1 MHREIEKMY
10 KQFKKFMEEHSTEEM
25 SESEIRKLIDE
36 FERQYNES
44 TMKGEEDNS
53 FDESDSEK
61 IYDYLEMAFETE
73 DDSKRLKY
81 AKEVLK
87 MDKDNLD
94 AEYLIASTDAKDSI
108 DMLNR
113 LEKILK
119 HGNEIVER
127 EGFMNEEN
135 IGEFWEIVETR
146 PYMRIK
152 QSYAEILAENGMMKK
167 AVKEYEEILK
177 LNENDN
183 LGVRFRLMSLYAF
196 FEDEENALKLY
207 KKYNGQ
213 NSVQMLLPISV
224 LYFKKG
230 EFTKSLNY
238 LKKIE
243 KNVKGFK
250 KFFKD
255 MMNERGEFYLNQLSS
270 MGYRPFS
277 TDELILSMTEND
289 YLFLTA
295 SSFVEWAYEKLGKK
309 TGGKSKK
316 VVKLKK

>member
-1 MHREIEKMY
+1 MHREIEKIY
-10 KQFKKFMEEHSTEEM
+10 EQFKKFMEEYPTEEM

-36 FERQYNES
+36 FERQYNE
-44 TMKGEEDNS
+44 
-53 FDESDSEK
+53 
-61 IYDYLEMAFETE
+61 
-73 DDSKRLKY
+73 
-81 AKEVLK
+81 
-87 MDKDNLD
+87 
-94 AEYLIASTDAKDSI
+94 
-108 DMLNR
+108 
-113 LEKILK
+113 
-119 HGNEIVER
+119 
-127 EGFMNEEN
+127 
-135 IGEFWEIVETR
+135 EFWEIVETR

-230 EFTKSLNY
+230 EFTKSLN
-238 LKKIE
+238 
-243 KNVKGFK
+243 
-250 KFFKD
+250 
-255 MMNERGEFYLNQLSS
+255 
-270 MGYRPFS
+270 
-277 TDELILSMTEND
+277 SMTEND

>member
-1 MHREIEKMY
+1 
-10 KQFKKFMEEHSTEEM
+10 
-25 SESEIRKLIDE
+25 
-36 FERQYNES
+36 
-44 TMKGEEDNS
+44 
-53 FDESDSEK
+53 
-61 IYDYLEMAFETE
+61 
-73 DDSKRLKY
+73 
-81 AKEVLK
+81 
-87 MDKDNLD
+87 
-94 AEYLIASTDAKDSI
+94 
-108 DMLNR
+108 
-113 LEKILK
+113 
-119 HGNEIVER
+119 
-127 EGFMNEEN
+127 
-135 IGEFWEIVETR
+135 
-146 PYMRIK
+146 
-152 QSYAEILAENGMMKK
+152 LAENGMMKK

-183 LGVRFRLMSLYAF
+183 MGVRFRLMSLYAF

-243 KNVKGFK
+243 KNVKGLK